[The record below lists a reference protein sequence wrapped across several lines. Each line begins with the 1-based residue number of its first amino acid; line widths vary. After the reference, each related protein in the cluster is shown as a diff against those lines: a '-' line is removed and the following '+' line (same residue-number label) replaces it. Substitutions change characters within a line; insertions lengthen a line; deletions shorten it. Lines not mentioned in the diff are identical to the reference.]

1 MGNEILEMNKN
12 LSLNEYLGVRDLT
25 EHLKLTKELTFHW
38 ANWDQTCLAQ
48 RKHYKNFNNNYHLM
62 RLNQTL
68 QELKTKP
75 VWLCNKIKVLKSD
88 LYSLYES
95 YLDSR
100 LRMTWF
106 ERKDEILFSLEGDQG
121 PYYTL
126 TSMKWLDNELY
137 SKFVMRKIL
146 LEHYTLRS
154 FRLNAFI
161 PIVFKL
167 DNDVKVYGDKVQI
180 HQLSE
185 VGFIFKINDKNF
197 LNKIKNSQVLEL
209 KIPVKQYT
217 KIGKLKIEEAFKRLD
232 EEKPIDEN
240 DYLTFKL
247 DARIL
252 NFYGNMNNA
261 KRSAD
266 EEFCLFARYEDL
278 IPEGHETQLKEVF
291 VPLVEKTKVHFLKCL
306 EEFEGNKTWKKSA

>member
-1 MGNEILEMNKN
+1 MAAAPVRS
-12 LSLNEYLGVRDLT
+12 LSLKDYLGSCDLT
-25 EHLKLTKELTFHW
+25 AHLKLTKELTFHW

-68 QELKTKP
+68 QELKSKP
-75 VWLCNKIKVLKSD
+75 VWLCNKIKVIKSD

-100 LRMTWF
+100 LRLTWF
-106 ERKDEILFSLEGDQG
+106 ERKDEILFSFDGEQG
-121 PYYTL
+121 PYFTL
-126 TSMKWLDNELY
+126 TSMKWLDNEIY

-154 FRLNAFI
+154 FRLNANI

-167 DNDVKVYGDKVQI
+167 NNDVNEYGDKVLI

-185 VGFIFKINDKNF
+185 VGFIFKIKDKNF
-197 LNKIKNSQVLEL
+197 LNKIKNSSILEL
-209 KIPVKQYT
+209 KIPTKHYT
-217 KIGKLKIEEAFKRLD
+217 RIGHLNVEDAFKKLD
-232 EEKPIDEN
+232 EESPVSNNE
-240 DYLTFKL
+240 YSLYKL
-247 DARIL
+247 ESRIL

-261 KRSAD
+261 KRSSD
-266 EEFCLFARYEDL
+266 EEFCIFARYEDL
-278 IPEGHETQLKEVF
+278 VPHGHEVELKEVF
-291 VPLVEKTKVHFLKCL
+291 SSLVEKTKNHFAKGL
-306 EEFEGNKTWKKSA
+306 EELETGKTWKKAA